1 MAKLPPWKACDTML
15 FQLAVHIMNVWTM
28 STTLNDLQYRYQ
40 KLARMGIPE
49 EGDLMVRACE
59 VTRGLERAIT

>member
-1 MAKLPPWKACDTML
+1 ML

-40 KLARMGIPE
+40 KLAQMGIPE

-59 VTRGLERAIT
+59 FTRGLERAIT